1 MQSTRTGKSVGI
13 AKFEDVKK
21 TIMILSF
28 LTGRRETGVDS
39 GSMEGEDFT
48 RLGKPSSEVDW

>member
-1 MQSTRTGKSVGI
+1 MGI